1 MTPEWKAYLDNLA
14 RLQREHQAEDSGP
27 ETRRQRL
34 IRTFRTTN
42 RRRGIFGF
50 TAAQRRAI
58 ARATREDDHDQR

>member
-1 MTPEWKAYLDNLA
+1 MDDVKAYLDNME
-14 RLQREHQAEDSGP
+14 RIRKEMEAEFNGP

-34 IRTFRTTN
+34 IRVFRATN

-58 ARATREDDHDQR
+58 ARATRKDDLS